1 MKKKI
6 LLTGGSSSVGKN
18 LMESPL
24 AEKYDVSAPRSREL
38 NLTDSAAVR
47 SFFAKNRFDAVIHSA
62 IRPGHHNA
70 GSLDGFMEA
79 NMAMFNNLA
88 ACRDS
93 YGIFLNIGSGA
104 VYDVSRD
111 NRRVRETD
119 LRPPEGDN
127 LTTRYKFALHNAIA
141 ELDNFYDFN
150 IFGFFGKYEDWEIR
164 FISNAICKTLHGLP
178 ITLRQDRIFSYLWAE
193 DLSQVLE
200 HFIDGKAPFRHKFY
214 NVVPDG
220 EITLRQAAE
229 IVADIA
235 EEKTGIRP
243 EIKIARPGMG
253 LSYSGD
259 NSRLKEE
266 ILGIKFTPYKEA
278 IRKLYAWYEQN
289 KEKIDRNLLLKDK

>member
-6 LLTGGSSSVGKN
+6 LLTGGNSSVGKN
-18 LMESPL
+18 LMESSM
-24 AEKYDVSAPRSREL
+24 AEKYEIYAPRSYEL
-38 NLTDSAAVR
+38 NLTDPEAVR
-47 SFFAKNRFDAVIHSA
+47 QYFSEHSFDAVIHSA
-62 IRPGHHNA
+62 IRPGHRNA
-70 GSLDGFMEA
+70 GTLDGFMEA
-79 NMAMFNNLA
+79 NMSMFNNLS

-111 NRRVRETD
+111 NRLVKETD

-150 IFGFFGKYEDWEIR
+150 IFGFFGKHEDWEIR
-164 FISNAICKTLHGLP
+164 FISNAICKTLYGLP

-200 HFIDGKAPFRHKFY
+200 HFIDGNAPFRHKFY
-214 NVVPDG
+214 NVTPDE
-220 EITLRQAAE
+220 EITLMHAAE

-235 EEKTGIRP
+235 EEKTGTMP
-243 EIKIARPGMG
+243 KIKIAHPGMG
-253 LSYSGD
+253 LAYSGD

-266 ILGIKFTPYKEA
+266 MPELKFTPYENA
-278 IRKLYAWYEQN
+278 IRKLYSWYEEN
-289 KEKIDRNLLLKDK
+289 KAKIDKNLLLKDK